1 MIRGQYE
8 SRIKVLLETQQNSLC
23 RPELLKRKK
32 VDVFRDKDDLLE
44 TLFAEKA
51 SEKLVQGSYLVLF
64 QDSQITDLC
73 IKSMINRVLKE
84 SPRAKSIIAP
94 ATN

>member
-8 SRIKVLLETQQNSLC
+8 SRIKVLLETHQNSLC

-32 VDVFRDKDDLLE
+32 VDVLRDKDDLLE

-51 SEKLVQGSYLVLF
+51 SEKLVQGSFLVLF
-64 QDSQITDLC
+64 QDSRITDLC
-73 IKSMINRVLKE
+73 IKSMVSRVLKE